1 MYDCGGACIAVLSVC
16 VCVTSVIFAA
26 CACMAV
32 LCVCTWVGMAAL
44 QVHAWIWC
52 TFMSVVCVYMG
63 WCVRM
68 AWCVCGEGDPGQ
80 LNEY

>member
-1 MYDCGGACIAVLSVC
+1 
-16 VCVTSVIFAA
+16 
-26 CACMAV
+26 MAV